1 MNLLKAL
8 EQLERLTPDPAQ
20 TFIERIEAYR
30 LHGLA
35 KAEAHFGLRAVGNL
49 QERCRRIEQAAWDRI
64 YREGVDQLPPL
75 QRSLADWEAREAD
88 LQLTRMRL
96 VEHFTSVSGHYIS
109 DRADFDR
116 FAEMLLLVEEAI
128 GWIEDKPWKGQ
139 PSLGPQRVEVQLGR
153 ALPVRPRLNQY
164 RSNRREAMQVF
175 MQDLEQALV
184 ALMPDASRA
193 TTTAVATETG
203 EL

>member
-1 MNLLKAL
+1 
-8 EQLERLTPDPAQ
+8 
-20 TFIERIEAYR
+20 
-30 LHGLA
+30 
-35 KAEAHFGLRAVGNL
+35 
-49 QERCRRIEQAAWDRI
+49 
-64 YREGVDQLPPL
+64 
-75 QRSLADWEAREAD
+75 
-88 LQLTRMRL
+88 MRL
-96 VEHFTSVSGHYIS
+96 VEHFTSVSGHHIS
-109 DRADFDR
+109 DRPDFDR

-128 GWIEDKPWKGQ
+128 GWIEDKPWKGH

-153 ALPVRPRLNQY
+153 ALPVRPRPNQY

-193 TTTAVATETG
+193 MTTDAG